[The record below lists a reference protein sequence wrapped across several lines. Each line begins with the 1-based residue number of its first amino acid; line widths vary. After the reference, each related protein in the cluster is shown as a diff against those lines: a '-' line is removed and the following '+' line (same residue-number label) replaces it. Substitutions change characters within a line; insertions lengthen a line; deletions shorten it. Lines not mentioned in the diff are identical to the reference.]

1 MGNMERDVKFI
12 STLVGPSCCGT
23 MARLTGDD
31 PGAPPPAAEA
41 EGPVVRTV
49 AALEV
54 RLVGATPPV
63 AEGGGML
70 GTCWCAGCGCGVAVA
85 GEAALPRVEEVVV
98 VMVTMAAGEGRT
110 VAGRP
115 PPTRPAPV
123 VKVTLGG
130 TAVVVGGRGLDEEEA
145 TETREGATAAGRIWV
160 GRVGMRMCCVGGV
173 EAEEAGE
180 DVVGA
185 CTTMAWG
192 SEVAAAEGEGVVT
205 AAEDETGLRVTE
217 VAANGKAAAGAASA
231 LVVAGSGVT
240 VTPEGRDFGTTEE
253 PGSCVILICGEDTNV
268 TAWRGESAF

>member
-1 MGNMERDVKFI
+1 
-12 STLVGPSCCGT
+12 

-70 GTCWCAGCGCGVAVA
+70 GTCWCAGCGCGCGCGCGVAVA

-110 VAGRP
+110 AAGRP
-115 PPTRPAPV
+115 PPTRPAAV

-130 TAVVVGGRGLDEEEA
+130 TAVVVGGRGLEEVEEA
-145 TETREGATAAGRIWV
+145 TETGEGATAAGRIWV
-160 GRVGMRMCCVGGV
+160 GRVGMRMCWVGGV